1 MVQEMKKTGEYD
13 KLLTGIVSGLILPL
27 LTGLII
33 YLLTAHDRSLLEYLD
48 RIVRARILT
57 HAITLCVFPNV
68 LIFLLFNR
76 LDMLRASRGV
86 LAITIVWAISVFI
99 IKFS

>member
-1 MVQEMKKTGEYD
+1 MKSPEQYD
-13 KLLTGIVSGLILPL
+13 RMSTGILGGLLLPL
-27 LTGLII
+27 VTGLVI
-33 YLLTAHDRSLLEYLD
+33 YLFTAHDRTIIEYLD

-76 LDMLRASRGV
+76 YDMLRASRGV

-99 IKFS
+99 IKLA